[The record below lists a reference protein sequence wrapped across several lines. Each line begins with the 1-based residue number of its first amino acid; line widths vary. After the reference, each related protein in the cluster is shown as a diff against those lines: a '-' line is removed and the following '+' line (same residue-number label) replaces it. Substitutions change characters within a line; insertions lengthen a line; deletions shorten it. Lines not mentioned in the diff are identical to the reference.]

1 MKKIRLL
8 ILLVVLLLPVAVLA
22 ANFIPENPASG
33 GGLVGTSSSTFTQ
46 ELGNIIKAVLVAAGL
61 LAVAFIIW
69 GGFMYIT
76 SRGNEE
82 LATEAKNIIR
92 NAIIGLVVI
101 ILSYVIVVVIA
112 RALIFGPTAV

>member
-1 MKKIRLL
+1 MKKLGFLSLL
-8 ILLVVLLLPVAVLA
+8 AILLLPAVVLA
-22 ANFIPENPASG
+22 AGIVPDNPASG
-33 GGLVGTSSSTFTQ
+33 SLPGTSSSTFTQ
-46 ELGNIIKAVLVAAGL
+46 ELGNIIKIVLVAAGL

-112 RALIFGPTAV
+112 RALIIGPTAV